1 MKKLKELSEKIK
13 ENIDLLIESETEKK
27 SKLALAIL
35 DMKNRIIVAKDLI
48 ASAIAEIERLK
59 HARKDAINAL
69 ENWMGIVDSDDTD
82 SEKANEAR
90 RNLHKQQQRVN
101 DMEKQILLQETV
113 VSALKTRLVS
123 FHRRFKDASER
134 AEALSQQH
142 KHAELRTEFYQLL
155 AESDDP
161 DHTGTF
167 KQAEMALKEAEA
179 KARMWEERNQPTHE
193 DIEETEKDFDVDAA
207 LAALKDDILGSS
219 QND

>member
-1 MKKLKELSEKIK
+1 MNKLKQLSEKIK

-48 ASAIAEIERLK
+48 ATAIAEIERLK
-59 HARKDAINAL
+59 HARKDAINAE
-69 ENWMGIVDSDDTD
+69 ENWMKIVDSDNTD
-82 SEKANEAR
+82 SEKADEAR

-101 DMEKQILLQETV
+101 DLNKQILLQETV
-113 VSALKTRLVS
+113 VSELKTRLAS

-134 AEALSQQH
+134 AETLSQQQ
-142 KHAELRTEFYQLL
+142 KQAELRTEFYQLL

-161 DHTGTF
+161 DQTGTF
-167 KQAEMALKEAEA
+167 KQAEMALKEAEE
-179 KARMWEERNQPTHE
+179 KASMWEERNQPPDE
-193 DIEETEKDFDVDAA
+193 DIEATEKDFDVDAA
-207 LAALKDDILGSS
+207 LTALKNDILGSS

>member
-1 MKKLKELSEKIK
+1 MNKLKQLSEKIK

-48 ASAIAEIERLK
+48 ATAIAEIERLK
-59 HARKDAINAL
+59 HARKDAINAE
-69 ENWMGIVDSDDTD
+69 ENWMKIVDSDNTD
-82 SEKANEAR
+82 SEKADEAR

-101 DMEKQILLQETV
+101 DLDKQIFLQETV
-113 VSALKTRLVS
+113 VSELKTRLAS

-134 AEALSQQH
+134 AETLSQQQ
-142 KHAELRTEFYQLL
+142 KQAELRTEFYQLL

-161 DHTGTF
+161 DQTGTF
-167 KQAEMALKEAEA
+167 KQAEMALKEAEE
-179 KARMWEERNQPTHE
+179 KASMWEKRNQTPDE
-193 DIEETEKDFDVDAA
+193 DIEATEKDFDVDAA
-207 LAALKDDILGSS
+207 LAALKNDILGSS